1 MRHDRRTEFE
11 GPSTTFHAPS
21 AGTGVRPR
29 RSGLRGT
36 IAAFSVLL
44 PCLSSASG
52 LAGTLAWPSEPY
64 DYVIVDQDIHEI
76 LADFGKNLN
85 VKIQV
90 DEDIEGRVRGDWPKQ
105 PPRPFLEA
113 MAQRFGFDWY
123 FDGHILHVTA
133 TAKSQTLLLFLGPV
147 PFEELR
153 SDLTDLDILDKRFPL
168 RFSPGSNLA
177 LVAGPPRYVEMVTET
192 LAALSSRPQ
201 APDKPAKR
209 VTVFR
214 GPGRQ
219 GS

>member
-1 MRHDRRTEFE
+1 MGHDRKTEIEGRT
-11 GPSTTFHAPS
+11 TTFHALS
-21 AGTGVRPR
+21 AGAGARLR
-29 RSGLRGT
+29 RSARHGA
-36 IAAFSVLL
+36 IAALSVLL
-44 PCLSSASG
+44 PWLSTASG
-52 LAGTLAWPSEPY
+52 LAGTMTWPDEAY

-76 LADFGKNLN
+76 LANFGKNLN

-105 PPRPFLEA
+105 QPRAFLEA
-113 MAQRFGFDWY
+113 LAQRFGFDWY
-123 FDGHILHVTA
+123 FDGHILHVTE

-153 SDLTDLDILDKRFPL
+153 SDLADLDILDPRFPL

-201 APDKPAKR
+201 ATAKPATK